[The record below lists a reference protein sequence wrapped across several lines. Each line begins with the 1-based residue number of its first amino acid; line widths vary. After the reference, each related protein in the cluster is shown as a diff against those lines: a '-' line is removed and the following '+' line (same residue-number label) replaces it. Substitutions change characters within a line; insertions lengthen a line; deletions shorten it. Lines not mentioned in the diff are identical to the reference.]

1 MGSTGI
7 GARVPRKEDRRHL
20 HGRSTFVGD
29 LTFPRMLDVAFV
41 RSPVAHAILKTAEID
56 PDDRP
61 RVFTAEDMDAVQP
74 ILAEGT
80 IAGYVKTPYPVMA
93 GEKANFVGQI
103 LAACVG
109 PDRAQAEDIAE
120 RVFFDFDELG
130 AVTDAV
136 AGMAGNAPAIHP
148 ELKRN
153 IFHELE
159 FGQDFPELRAS
170 APVRVTRTY
179 KLARQAIA
187 PMEGRGV
194 VALWDERANQL
205 VVYSSTQSPHLIR
218 TGLSEFL
225 KLDQNRVRVIAP
237 DVGGGFGY
245 KAILHPEELILGY
258 LAMKLKRPV
267 RWLEDRREHLI
278 AGANS
283 REHIYNVTAYGDE
296 QGLLLGLDAEIIV
309 DAGAYSIWPHTC
321 AFDAIQASGILPGPY
336 RIKNYRV
343 TAKTVATNKPP
354 IQAYRAVARPGAC
367 FAIELT
373 IDALARAVKR
383 EAYLVRRENLVS
395 AEMMPYRSVT
405 GKLYDSGDYPRSLD
419 TALNAIDLDALRAEQ
434 KQRFADGRP
443 LLGVGFATYTEH
455 TGVSTSVLA
464 GLGTRLMPGHEQ
476 AAVRITPDGGV
487 DIRTGVQSHGQG
499 METTFAQVASDM
511 LGIHV
516 DDIQVVHGDTALTP
530 YSTGTYASRCMVMVG
545 GAVADACDRLL
556 ERLRRAA
563 AHLMQHGEGD
573 LTFHDGAFHADTA
586 SMTVREIAHVV
597 YFSPAD
603 LPPDMDSA
611 GLEVVGGYRPKQD
624 SGAFAYSTHV
634 AVVEIDRDFATVK
647 LRDYVAVDDCGTQVN
662 PMIVEGQIIGGIV
675 QGIGT
680 ALFEEV
686 RYDESGQPQGSTFA
700 DYLVPGCG
708 DIPTIRL
715 ISMETPSPFTR
726 FGIKGV
732 GEGGAIAPPAAI
744 VNAVNDALI
753 PVGAEVSE
761 VPVSPARILDA
772 LSRAGIAPG
781 FSSGARS

>member
-1 MGSTGI
+1 MKSTGI

-29 LTFPRMLDVAFV
+29 LVFPRMMDVAFV
-41 RSPVAHAILKTAEID
+41 RSPVAHAVLKPAEID
-56 PDDRP
+56 PDDRA
-61 RVFTAEDMDAVQP
+61 RVFTGADLGAIQP

-93 GEKANFVGQI
+93 RDKANFVGQI

-109 PDRAQAEDIAE
+109 SNRAEAEDVAE
-120 RVFFDFDELG
+120 RVFFDFDELP
-130 AVTDAV
+130 AITNAISAMEAD
-136 AGMAGNAPAIHP
+136 APAIHP
-148 ELKRN
+148 ELTGN
-153 IFHELE
+153 IFHQLEL
-159 FGQDFPELRAS
+159 GQDFEAMRAS
-170 APVRVTRTY
+170 ASVRLTRTY
-179 KLARQAIA
+179 KLARQAIV

-194 VALWDERANQL
+194 VALWDERADQL
-205 VVYSSTQSPHLIR
+205 VVHSSTQSPHLIR

-225 KLDQNRVRVIAP
+225 KLDQNRIRVVAP

-267 RWLEDRREHLI
+267 RWLEDRREHLT

-283 REHIYNVTAYGDE
+283 REHIYNMTVYGDE
-296 QGLLLGLDAEIIV
+296 QGQLLGLDAEVIV

-336 RIKNYRV
+336 KLKNYRV

-367 FAIELT
+367 FATELT

-383 EAYLVRRENLVS
+383 EAYLVRRENLVPV
-395 AEMMPYRSVT
+395 EEMPYQSVT
-405 GKLYDSGDYPRSLD
+405 GKLYDSGDYRKGLD
-419 TALNAIDLDALRAEQ
+419 TALNAIDLDLLRAEQ
-434 KQRFADGRP
+434 KQRLADGRS

-455 TGVSTSVLA
+455 TGVSTSTLA

-499 METTFAQVASDM
+499 METSLAQVASDV
-511 LGIHV
+511 LGVHV
-516 DDIQVVHGDTALTP
+516 DQISVVHGDTALTP
-530 YSTGTYASRCMVMVG
+530 YSTGTYASRCMIMVG
-545 GAVADACDRLL
+545 GAVADGCDRLL
-556 ERLRRAA
+556 DRLRKAA
-563 AHLMQHGEGD
+563 AHLMQRSADD
-573 LTFHDGAFHADTA
+573 LEFREGAFHAGSA
-586 SMTVREIAHVV
+586 SMTIAEIARVA
-597 YFSPAD
+597 YFSPAE
-603 LPPDMDSA
+603 LPSDMDSA
-611 GLEVVGGYRPKQD
+611 GLEVIGGYRPKQD

-634 AVVEIDRDFATVK
+634 AIVEIDRDFATVK

-662 PMIVEGQIIGGIV
+662 PMIVEGQILGGIV

-680 ALFEEV
+680 ALFEEIK
-686 RYDESGQPQGSTFA
+686 YDESGQPQASTFA

-708 DIPTIRL
+708 DIPNIRL
-715 ISMETPSPFTR
+715 FSIETPSPFTR
-726 FGIKGV
+726 FGLKGV

-744 VNAVNDALI
+744 VNAVNDALL
-753 PVGAEVSE
+753 PFGAEVSE

-772 LSRAGIAPG
+772 LEQAGIAPG
-781 FSSGARS
+781 IPERAAS